1 MKNNLLKLKTALIR
15 NRRSVFFYLT
25 PLFSFI
31 LVEILQYGD
40 QSLCLHPFTFGTFW
54 INLLFYFAV
63 YMIVRALTG
72 RPRLTM
78 VLLHTIFLLIGI
90 CNHFSIDIRNSPILP
105 WDLYAAGTAFSVLS
119 NQTFKIPLEMI
130 ICIILSVVWLV
141 FAMRTQVPKLS
152 IRKRL
157 SSMGISAIFLT
168 VFTLFSMFGPNIFYT
183 STWKQV
189 TASRQNGYI
198 FNFCMDI
205 GILFV
210 DEPEG
215 YSAEAADRIL
225 SSMEQPEAQPEDTPN
240 IVVIMNETFSDMSM
254 FGDLEKEFGLTEDVM
269 PFVHSLEDAENCITG
284 QLVVPAFGGGTCN
297 SEYEAL
303 TGNSYAFF
311 KGGSYPMLQ
320 YVQGQRESLA
330 SILKEQ
336 GYSATAMHPYY
347 GTGWGRNRSYPRLG
361 FDKFITLDDFPEDIQ
376 LMRRYISDRD
386 DYDMLKKEY
395 EAAEEPFFMF
405 NVTMQNHCGYD
416 TVYDNFEESVSFTYD
431 YAYPLAK
438 QYLSLIKESDS
449 AIEELIEYFRQS
461 EEPTIV
467 VFFGDHQ
474 AYIEDS
480 FYTELFQ
487 DSNKS
492 EAEIELDKHTV
503 PYFIWANYE
512 IDEEKYSDLPE
523 RISANYL
530 GALTLDVAGLN
541 LSQYQQY
548 VYGLIDEWPVI
559 SSSGCVDSNGY
570 LYSLDDPKVTE
581 ALADYKIVQYENVF
595 GESKKTTQTQD

>member
-1 MKNNLLKLKTALIR
+1 
-15 NRRSVFFYLT
+15 
-25 PLFSFI
+25 
-31 LVEILQYGD
+31 
-40 QSLCLHPFTFGTFW
+40 
-54 INLLFYFAV
+54 
-63 YMIVRALTG
+63 
-72 RPRLTM
+72 
-78 VLLHTIFLLIGI
+78 
-90 CNHFSIDIRNSPILP
+90 
-105 WDLYAAGTAFSVLS
+105 
-119 NQTFKIPLEMI
+119 
-130 ICIILSVVWLV
+130 
-141 FAMRTQVPKLS
+141 
-152 IRKRL
+152 
-157 SSMGISAIFLT
+157 
-168 VFTLFSMFGPNIFYT
+168 
-183 STWKQV
+183 
-189 TASRQNGYI
+189 
-198 FNFCMDI
+198 
-205 GILFV
+205 
-210 DEPEG
+210 
-215 YSAEAADRIL
+215 
-225 SSMEQPEAQPEDTPN
+225 
-240 IVVIMNETFSDMSM
+240 
-254 FGDLEKEFGLTEDVM
+254 
-269 PFVHSLEDAENCITG
+269 
-284 QLVVPAFGGGTCN
+284 
-297 SEYEAL
+297 
-303 TGNSYAFF
+303 
-311 KGGSYPMLQ
+311 
-320 YVQGQRESLA
+320 
-330 SILKEQ
+330 
-336 GYSATAMHPYY
+336 
-347 GTGWGRNRSYPRLG
+347 
-361 FDKFITLDDFPEDIQ
+361 
-376 LMRRYISDRD
+376 
-386 DYDMLKKEY
+386 
-395 EAAEEPFFMF
+395 MF

-548 VYGLIDEWPVI
+548 VYGLSDEWPVI

-595 GESKKTTQTQD
+595 GDSKKTTQTQD